1 MRDSNRVTV
10 LRLGSML
17 ICLALPCLLA
27 AGEPT
32 VRPAAETARP
42 DPIAGQDM
50 QQDLEQRADIEA
62 RRREQELLQ
71 EQEAA
76 MQLVVEYIV
85 VGFEPNEQFEHAG
98 NCSLPDDVGDE
109 VQATDIAVMI
119 EGECQGRVGETIQM
133 TLGSF
138 EISVDVAEAEMQV
151 VDIEDTT
158 AHQPMLVTISIDP
171 EIRSAPRSPEIME

>member
-17 ICLALPCLLA
+17 ICLALPSLLA
-27 AGEPT
+27 AAEPT

-42 DPIAGQDM
+42 DAISGQDM
-50 QQDLEQRADIEA
+50 QQDLEQHAQLEA
-62 RRREQELLQ
+62 QRREQERLQ
-71 EQEAA
+71 ELEAP

-98 NCSLPDDVGDE
+98 NCPLPADVGDKLR
-109 VQATDIAVMI
+109 ATDISVMI
-119 EGECQGRVGETIQM
+119 EGECQGKVGETIQM

-138 EISVDVAEAEMQV
+138 EISVDVAAAKMQV
-151 VDIEDTT
+151 VDIEDTA
-158 AHQPMLVTISIDP
+158 AHQPMLVTISIGPEMPSAPSIP
-171 EIRSAPRSPEIME
+171 EIIE